1 MNTIKLLAVTA
12 GGLGLMRPAS
22 GTWGSTLP
30 VIVTFVLLLASANIW
45 IINGALIVLCLI
57 ACIACIIW
65 GRWAEQRFN
74 QKDPGA
80 VVADEVA
87 GQSLCLLVLPYY
99 QLDWTVTIIMLIAAF
114 FLFRIFDILKLPPAN
129 QLQRLPGGWGIL
141 VDDLVAGVQAWIP
154 MLIVFW
160 LIATKTPLA
169 G

>member
-30 VIVTFVLLLASANIW
+30 VIVAFVLLLANANVW
-45 IINGALIVLCLI
+45 IVNGALIVLCLI

-87 GQSLCLLVLPYY
+87 GQSLCLLALPYY
-99 QLDWTVTIIMLIAAF
+99 QFDWTVTIIMLAAAF

-129 QLQRLPGGWGIL
+129 QLQRLPEGWGIL